1 MVTQNP
7 KVMGAH
13 EIEVMELHGLEAE
26 TSNRTSFE
34 QRLQIVRSIPHGLSA
49 AQLAPG
55 HSNRPQPD
63 SWIAWRLVKQLE
75 NHKSAKLTASIKEGQ
90 RNRPWASGQP

>member
-1 MVTQNP
+1 MEAGPVVTQNP

-49 AQLAPG
+49 VQLAP
-55 HSNRPQPD
+55 

-75 NHKSAKLTASIKEGQ
+75 NRKSAKLTASIKEGQ